1 MPQLLVGSGFL
12 FNLDLEMNSYLGSV
26 LAAYISFG
34 IDASHLLSA
43 SVMSAPAA
51 LAFSKLFYPETK
63 KSKTTADSLPELKSE
78 DSNVLDAAVNGATQS
93 VFLVGNIAASLIAFL
108 AFIAF
113 VNGVLGWLG
122 GLVAF
127 PCLSFEWILGWIFY
141 PLALVMG
148 VPCGSRSP
156 ENNSTLMDDNNFCAK
171 EKDLMYEDECK
182 LVGVL
187 VGLKTVVN
195 EFVAYDKLS
204 QLRPFLSYR
213 SIAISTYALC
223 GFSNPASIGVQIGAL
238 SFMAPK
244 RRGHIAEVA
253 IRAFVAGSVA
263 CFLTAC
269 VAGTLIIDPDK
280 YEKVYG
286 ERYFQ
291 SSISRNCSYI
301 IV

>member
-1 MPQLLVGSGFL
+1 MIV
-12 FNLDLEMNSYLGSV
+12 GSV

-63 KSKTTADSLPELKSE
+63 KSKTTAESLPQLKSE

-127 PCLSFEWILGWIFY
+127 PCLSFEWMLGWIFY

-148 VPCGSRSP
+148 VPCGSRFP
-156 ENNSTLMDDNNFCAK
+156 DNNSTTTSQDDYDICAR
-171 EKDLMYEDECK
+171 EENLMYEDECK

-213 SIAISTYALC
+213 SVAISTYALC

-244 RRGHIAEVA
+244 RRGHIAQVA

-269 VAGTLIIDPDK
+269 VAGTLIIDPAN
-280 YEKVYG
+280 YEAVYG
-286 ERYFQ
+286 ESYVQ
-291 SSISRNCSYI
+291 SSFSRNCSYI
-301 IV
+301 NV